1 MSSFDYSRLQD
12 YIEASVVQQY
22 QEGVE
27 LLVLCEQC
35 HGLQLTNFEKINRLE
50 RTYMKLVLLTLSGI
64 VQQDRDRGTTLRLGG
79 TVSDSILGGGRRR
92 QFFLLTLYNIKNIG
106 GRT

>member
-1 MSSFDYSRLQD
+1 MSNFDYSRLQD

-35 HGLQLTNFEKINRLE
+35 HSLQLTNFEKINRLE
-50 RTYMKLVLLTLSGI
+50 RTYM
-64 VQQDRDRGTTLRLGG
+64 
-79 TVSDSILGGGRRR
+79 
-92 QFFLLTLYNIKNIG
+92 
-106 GRT
+106 